1 MRSFQRRFRAT
12 PPVRRPASVFAV
24 GRRVYV
30 ACPDASRAPVP
41 LMDDAGTSAL
51 TTLAD
56 GAEVEILAWR
66 PRGSDGTRY
75 CVRSTCNGV
84 MGWLP
89 VDNLRNT
96 RTAAPV
102 PAEAPSA
109 PGGDSVPAVV
119 PDDGERRFGQRATR
133 SGCHDDED

>member
-1 MRSFQRRFRAT
+1 MRSFQRWSRAT
-12 PPVRRPASVFAV
+12 PPVRRQVSVFAV

-30 ACPDASRAPVP
+30 ACSEDHPAPVT
-41 LMDDAGTSAL
+41 LTDAAGTNAL
-51 TTLAD
+51 TRVAD
-56 GAEVEILAWR
+56 GTEVEILAWR

-96 RTAAPV
+96 RAAIPV
-102 PAEAPSA
+102 PAEAPSI
-109 PGGDSVPAVV
+109 PGGDSLPAVV
-119 PDDGERRFGQRATR
+119 PDDGKRRFGQRAAR
-133 SGCHDDED
+133 SGGHDDKD

>member
-1 MRSFQRRFRAT
+1 MASFQRWFRAA
-12 PPVRRPASVFAV
+12 PPVHRQASVFAV

-30 ACPDASRAPVP
+30 ACSEDHPAPVA
-41 LMDDAGTSAL
+41 LTDAAGTDAL
-51 TTLAD
+51 TPLAD
-56 GAEVEILAWR
+56 GTEVEILAWR

-96 RTAAPV
+96 RAAAPA

-109 PGGDSVPAVV
+109 RAGDPGPAIV
-119 PDDGERRFGQRATR
+119 PDDGKRRFGQRA
-133 SGCHDDED
+133 G

>member
-12 PPVRRPASVFAV
+12 PPVRRQVSVFAV

-30 ACPDASRAPVP
+30 ACSEAHPAPVT
-41 LMDDAGTSAL
+41 LTDAAGTNAL
-51 TTLAD
+51 TRVAD
-56 GAEVEILAWR
+56 GTEVEILAWR

-96 RTAAPV
+96 RAAIPV
-102 PAEAPSA
+102 PAEAPSI
-109 PGGDSVPAVV
+109 PGGDSLPAVV
-119 PDDGERRFGQRATR
+119 PDDGKRRFGQRAAR
-133 SGCHDDED
+133 SGGHDDKD

>member
-12 PPVRRPASVFAV
+12 PPVRRQVSVFAV

-30 ACPDASRAPVP
+30 ACSEDHPAPVT
-41 LMDDAGTSAL
+41 LTDAAGTDAL
-51 TTLAD
+51 TRVAD
-56 GAEVEILAWR
+56 GTEVEILAWR

-96 RTAAPV
+96 RAAIPV
-102 PAEAPSA
+102 PAEAPSV
-109 PGGDSVPAVV
+109 PGGDSLPTVV
-119 PDDGERRFGQRATR
+119 PDEGKRRVRPR
-133 SGCHDDED
+133 CD

>member
-12 PPVRRPASVFAV
+12 PPVRRQVSVFAV

-30 ACPDASRAPVP
+30 ACSEDHPAPVT
-41 LMDDAGTSAL
+41 LTDAAGTDAL
-51 TTLAD
+51 TRVAD
-56 GAEVEILAWR
+56 GTEVEILAWR

-75 CVRSTCNGV
+75 CVRSTCSGV

-96 RTAAPV
+96 RAAIPV
-102 PAEAPSA
+102 PAEAPSV
-109 PGGDSVPAVV
+109 PGGDSLPTVV
-119 PDDGERRFGQRATR
+119 PDEGKRRVRPR
-133 SGCHDDED
+133 CD

>member
-1 MRSFQRRFRAT
+1 MGSFPSWFRAA
-12 PPVRRPASVFAV
+12 PLVRRQPSVFAV

-30 ACPDASRAPVP
+30 ACAVGGPAHVV
-41 LMDDAGTSAL
+41 LTDDAGADARTHL
-51 TTLAD
+51 TD
-56 GAEVEILAWR
+56 GTEVEILAWR

-96 RTAAPV
+96 RAAIPV
-102 PAEAPSA
+102 PAEAPSV
-109 PGGDSVPAVV
+109 PGGDSLPTVV
-119 PDDGERRFGQRATR
+119 PDEGKRRVRPT
-133 SGCHDDED
+133 CD